1 MKKTLS
7 IIIAIVTLIA
17 CATNAFAEQKTVLST
32 TVPEAQYT
40 LNIPE
45 DQEITYGKE
54 QTNIGDVTVTNSSKF
69 AEGKNLSVKIEF
81 DDFSCKDTE
90 TTIPYKLAFN
100 KTGDYHRYKVIESG
114 DCIIFSGKANGTV
127 DEHLFLGNGVFA
139 DILNVEVA
147 SVDWGKALAGDY
159 SSTITFTAEV
169 VVADDE

>member
-100 KTGDYHRYKVIESG
+100 KKDDYYHYKVIESG
-114 DCIIFSGKANGTV
+114 DCIIFRGKANGTV
-127 DEHLFLGNGVFA
+127 DEHLFLDGVFA
-139 DILNVEVA
+139 DILYVEVA

-159 SSTITFTAEV
+159 SSTITFTAKV